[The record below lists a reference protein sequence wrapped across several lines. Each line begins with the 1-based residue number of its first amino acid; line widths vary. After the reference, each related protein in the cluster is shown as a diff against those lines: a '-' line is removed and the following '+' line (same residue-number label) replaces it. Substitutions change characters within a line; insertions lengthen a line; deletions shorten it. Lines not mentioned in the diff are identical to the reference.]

1 MNECKFRIENVCS
14 NERAGVAFNTR
25 PSSGVCRICD
35 QYDGPP
41 RGAGDVIH
49 AITTATGIAKAV
61 DTVTGGCGGCA
72 RRRAAL
78 NAAVPFTDEASKG

>member
-1 MNECKFRIENVCS
+1 L
-14 NERAGVAFNTR
+14 
-25 PSSGVCRICD
+25 ICD

-41 RGAGDVIH
+41 RGAGDVIY

-78 NAAVPFTDEASKG
+78 NAAVPFTDEESKG

>member
-1 MNECKFRIENVCS
+1 MNCKNRIENRCTLGLHGGS
-14 NERAGVAFNTR
+14 
-25 PSSGVCRICD
+25 PSLGVCLICY

-78 NAAVPFTDEASKG
+78 NAAVPFTDEESKG